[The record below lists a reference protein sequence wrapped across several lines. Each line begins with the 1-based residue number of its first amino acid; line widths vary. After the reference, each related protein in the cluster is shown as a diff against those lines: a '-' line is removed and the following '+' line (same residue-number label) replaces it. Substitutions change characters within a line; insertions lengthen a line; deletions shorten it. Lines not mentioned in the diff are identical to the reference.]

1 MKLFPVSMFVV
12 RGRSMIPDY
21 KPGDYVVT
29 FNWTDV
35 RAGDVVI
42 FKMNGKNYIKRVQKK
57 LKDLVEVAG
66 DNDKE
71 SSKVGPV
78 KRSDII
84 GRVVLLY

>member
-1 MKLFPVSMFVV
+1 MFVV

-42 FKMNGKNYIKRVQKK
+42 FKLNGKNHIKRVQKK
-57 LKDLVEVAG
+57 LKDIVEVAG
-66 DNDKE
+66 DNEKE
-71 SSKVGPV
+71 SSRVAPV
-78 KRSDII
+78 RRADII

>member
-1 MKLFPVSMFVV
+1 
-12 RGRSMIPDY
+12 MIPDY
-21 KPGDYVVT
+21 RPGDYVVT

-42 FKMNGKNYIKRVQKK
+42 FKVNGKNYIKRVRKN
-57 LKDLVEVAG
+57 LKDLVEVVG
-66 DNDKE
+66 DNEKE